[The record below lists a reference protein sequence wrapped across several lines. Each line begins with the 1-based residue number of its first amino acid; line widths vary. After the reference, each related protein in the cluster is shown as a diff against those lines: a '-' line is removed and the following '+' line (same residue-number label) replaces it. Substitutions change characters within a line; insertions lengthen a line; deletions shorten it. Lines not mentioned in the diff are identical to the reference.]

1 MNTHDH
7 DTLAAAIP
15 HEGLREL
22 TRLTLAA
29 APSAF
34 WHAPASTSGKY
45 HSGDECKPGGL
56 VLHTLR
62 VYRVTEHLLR
72 MYGIGPQA
80 PMYSICLAA
89 ALLHDCCKVM
99 SEGEHSRFDHP
110 LLAAEL
116 VRQQAA
122 TMAAPLS
129 HHLLSDLCDTIAAH
143 MGRWRSSQYAPGI
156 LLPEPKS
163 ATAWLVHQADFIAS
177 RGDIRV
183 EL

>member
-1 MNTHDH
+1 MNTALNDLV
-7 DTLAAAIP
+7 DAIP
-15 HEGLREL
+15 HAGLREL

-34 WHAPASTSGKY
+34 RQAPASTSGKY
-45 HSGDECKPGGL
+45 HSGDECEPGGL
-56 VLHTLR
+56 VLHTRR
-62 VYRVTEHLLR
+62 VYRVAEHLLR
-72 MYGIGPQA
+72 MYGIGQQA

-99 SEGEHSRFDHP
+99 ALGEHTRFDHP

-116 VRQQAA
+116 VRHQAE
-122 TMAAPLS
+122 
-129 HHLLSDLCDTIAAH
+129 HLEHPVRPHILDDLCDAIAAH

>member
-1 MNTHDH
+1 MNTHDL

-29 APSAF
+29 APAAF
-34 WHAPASTSGKY
+34 RHAAASTTGKH
-45 HSGDECKPGGL
+45 HSGDECEPGGL
-56 VLHTLR
+56 VLHTRR
-62 VYRVTEHLLR
+62 VYRVAEHLLR
-72 MYGIGPQA
+72 MYGIGQQA

-122 TMAAPLS
+122 TMATPLRA
-129 HHLLSDLCDTIAAH
+129 HILADLCAAIESH
-143 MGRWRSSQYAPGI
+143 MGRWRTSHHAPGI
-156 LLPEPKS
+156 ILPEPAS
-163 ATAWLVHQADFIAS
+163 ATAWLVHQADYIAS

-183 EL
+183 EV